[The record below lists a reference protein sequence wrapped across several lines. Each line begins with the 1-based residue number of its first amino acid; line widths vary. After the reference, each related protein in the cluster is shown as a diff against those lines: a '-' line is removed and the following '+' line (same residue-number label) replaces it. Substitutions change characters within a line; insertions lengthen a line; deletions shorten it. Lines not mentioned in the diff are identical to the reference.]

1 MKGVA
6 GDAAVEAAVKE
17 MWLYVSGRI
26 GISSLLSMK
35 KMGLYRVPY

>member
-17 MWLYVSGRI
+17 MWLYVSGRT

-35 KMGLYRVPY
+35 MVLYRVPY